1 MIHLNARLYSQIE
14 TLNVTSSSNE
24 ESNNKNNTQTTSIF
38 TVNGKH
44 LLNVDFENNI
54 FENTNKLISKLSKV
68 CF

>member
-14 TLNVTSSSNE
+14 TLNVTSNE